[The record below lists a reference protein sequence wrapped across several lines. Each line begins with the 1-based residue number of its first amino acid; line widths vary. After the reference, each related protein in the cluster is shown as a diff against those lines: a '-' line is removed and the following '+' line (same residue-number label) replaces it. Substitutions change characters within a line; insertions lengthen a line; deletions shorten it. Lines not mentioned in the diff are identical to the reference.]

1 MTRTTDGT
9 DARSAADAG
18 DAPQQVKHYSRL
30 FAVPIALVL
39 VLAGCGDGGTKATT
53 VAVKAVDYR
62 FEGLPVKVRAGS
74 TFTFTNASTAEA
86 HELTAMR
93 LPEAER
99 RPAAEL
105 VRLPED
111 QFGALFAGPPAFV
124 LVAPP
129 GGNSTAALGDGKL
142 REPGRYLM
150 LCFVPTG
157 ADPAAFIQATQKA
170 AAAGPDSGPPKIAG
184 GPPHLAH
191 GMYAELTVA

>member
-1 MTRTTDGT
+1 MIPPTDGT
-9 DARSAADAG
+9 GAPNAADAG
-18 DAPQQVKHYSRL
+18 HARQKSKHHSRFL
-30 FAVPIALVL
+30 AASAALLL
-39 VLAGCGDGGTKATT
+39 VLAGCGDGGATATT
-53 VAVKAVDYR
+53 VAVKAVDYG
-62 FEGLPVKVRAGS
+62 FEGLPSKVRAGS
-74 TFTFTNASTAEA
+74 TFTLTNASKAEA

-93 LPEAER
+93 LPDGER

-111 QFGALFAGPPAFV
+111 QLGALFAGPPAFV

-157 ADPAAFIQATQKA
+157 ADPAVFMQATQKA
-170 AAAGPDSGPPKIAG
+170 AAAGSDSGPPTIAG

-191 GMYAELTVA
+191 GMYAELTVE